1 VTAVDL
7 FNERVRLLTAPDW
20 QAGESARAQL
30 TAATDRWVSALAEF
44 AQFPPEGVA
53 LVAVGGY
60 GRGDLAP
67 GSDLDLLLLHAPGHD
82 VSALAD
88 AMWYPIWDSGTRL
101 DHSVRT
107 VAQARRLAATD
118 LRVMLGLL
126 DARTVVGDDSLTL
139 ALRSSALSDWRSLA
153 RDRLP
158 QLKEAS
164 EQRAKQFGDLA
175 HLLEPDLKDSSGG
188 IRDVVVLRAVA
199 ASWVADIPH
208 GLLAAPHEHLLN
220 VRDALHRS
228 EGRGASDR
236 LTLQDQPVVAQ
247 LMGMADADELSR
259 GVSSAARAVHY
270 AGEVTWNRVDRVIRL
285 ARATGSISSKSTAR
299 RLEGSRASGRTPLAE
314 GVVVQDGEV
323 VLSRD
328 ADPRTDPV
336 LVLRAAAAAA
346 QAALSL
352 APHAVQRLANES
364 APMPTPWPLEAR
376 DNLVSLLGAGRN
388 ALPVWEAL
396 DQVNVWG
403 TLIPEWEVLRSAP
416 QRNALHTYTVDRHLV
431 EAAIEASL
439 LARQVRRPDLLIIGA
454 LLHDVGKARGGDHTE
469 IGIEIVQQLAP
480 RMGFDEADSAVL
492 VDMVRHHLLLPDVAT
507 RRDLD
512 DPQTIA
518 FVADHVADAQTLEL
532 LATLTRADSLA
543 TGPAAWSDWKGQ
555 LIDTLVQ
562 RVRANFGGQPAIAEP
577 TFSNEELAWAGDAHD
592 VDVVLEQR
600 DTATRLVISTP
611 DSVGLMSKTA
621 GVLSL
626 QRLAVRAASTRTSGD
641 RVLAVWTV
649 QPAFGDLPPIERVRE
664 DLRRALDGSLD
675 VEKALAQRDSE
686 QRKVSAAPPTVQ
698 VVSGASER
706 STVLEVR
713 AHDAP
718 GLLYRVTAAIT
729 AQQVDIGQALVSTL
743 GSEVVDVFYLRSA
756 TGEPLGENHAKAV
769 QEAVLR
775 ALTG

>member
-1 VTAVDL
+1 MTAVEL
-7 FNERVRLLTAPDW
+7 FNERSRLLTSSAW
-20 QAGESARAQL
+20 QVGESARVQL
-30 TAATDRWVSALAEF
+30 TAATDRWVSALAEG

-67 GSDLDLLLLHAPGHD
+67 GSDLDLLLLHSPGHD

-88 AMWYPIWDSGTRL
+88 MMWYPIWDSGTRL

-126 DARTVVGDDSLTL
+126 DARTVVGDDSLTS

-208 GLLAAPHEHLLN
+208 GLLAGPHEHLLN

-228 EGRGASDR
+228 EGRGVSDR
-236 LTLQDQPVVAQ
+236 LTLQDQPAVAQ

-259 GVSSAARAVHY
+259 SVSSAARAVHY

-285 ARATGSISSKSTAR
+285 ARATGPISSKSTAR

-346 QAALSL
+346 QAGLTL
-352 APHAVQRLANES
+352 APHAVQRLATES

-469 IGIEIVQQLAP
+469 IGIAIVQQLAP
-480 RMGFDEADSAVL
+480 RLGFDEADSAVL

-518 FVADHVADAQTLEL
+518 FVADQMADAQTLEL

-543 TGPAAWSDWKGQ
+543 TGPAAWSDWKAQ

-577 TFSNEELAWAGDAHD
+577 TFSDEELVWARDALD
-592 VDVVLEQR
+592 VDVVLEER
-600 DTATRLVISTP
+600 DTATRLVVSTP

-626 QRLAVRAASTRTSGD
+626 QRLAVRAASTLTLGD

-664 DLRRALDGSLD
+664 DLRRALEGSLD

-686 QRKVSAAPPTVQ
+686 QRMISAAPPTVQ
-698 VVSGASER
+698 VVSGVSER

-756 TGEPLGENHAKAV
+756 SGEPLGGNHAKAV